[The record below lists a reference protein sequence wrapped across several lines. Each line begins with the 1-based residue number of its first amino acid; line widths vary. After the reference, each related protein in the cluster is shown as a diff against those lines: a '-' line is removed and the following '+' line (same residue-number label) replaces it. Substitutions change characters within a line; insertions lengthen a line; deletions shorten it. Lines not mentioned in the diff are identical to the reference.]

1 MKTLYSTTFLSL
13 ILAFLALMGKSGMPV
28 ILVQDGPTP
37 SFQTIIEPIGPALP
51 KSEGEKIKV
60 EVFNTFDCRACDL
73 FGQNALPELVKKYT
87 GSPDVE
93 LRLYLIP
100 DKAKEGELFATR
112 GALCA
117 AKYDRFW
124 DTVYKLYQTDALS
137 SREVDLAGQELGFP
151 VKEFRN
157 CIGSEEFDAKI
168 DEDIAYAA
176 SRKIGQKPTIL
187 VNDTIMLGAQPIENI
202 ERVIKNY
209 ELLVTNY

>member
-1 MKTLYSTTFLSL
+1 MKTLYSSTFLSL

-28 ILVQDGPTP
+28 IVVQDGPIP

-51 KSEGEKIKV
+51 PVAGEKIKV
-60 EVFNTFDCRACDL
+60 EVFNTFGCKACNL
-73 FGQNALPELVKKYT
+73 FGQNALPDLVKEYT
-87 GSPDVE
+87 GSNTVD
-93 LRLYLIP
+93 LHLYLVP
-100 DKAKEGELFATR
+100 DKANEGELFAAR
-112 GALCA
+112 GVQCA

-157 CIGSEEFDAKI
+157 CIGSQEFDGKI

-187 VNDTIMLGAQPIENI
+187 VNDTIMLGPQPIENI
-202 ERVIKNY
+202 DRIINKY
-209 ELLVTNY
+209 LSK